1 MAADRHRN
9 STRARRICLETH
21 RKVDAFGPYMLC
33 RCGRELRPD
42 CGQIIHPAKGETWR
56 AHHNIPWAEG
66 GEDTPENL
74 YPILTACDVET
85 TAPEDT
91 ARIAKN
97 HRIRDRRDGVKRPS
111 RPMPGSKNSPW
122 KKHMDGRATRR

>member
-1 MAADRHRN
+1 MIDRHRN
-9 STRARRICLETH
+9 STKARRICYETH
-21 RKVDAFGPYMLC
+21 RKVDATGKYYMTC
-33 RCGRELRPD
+33 HCGRELRKS
-42 CGQIIHPAKGETWR
+42 CGKTIDPVADQWR

-66 GEDTPENL
+66 GEDEPGNL
-74 YPILTACDVET
+74 FPILTSCDVET

-97 HRIRDRRDGVKRPS
+97 QRIRDRRSGVKRSS

-122 KKHMDGRATRR
+122 KKHMDGRVTRR